1 MGSKCLCSYTN
12 LFMGKFEK
20 NCIYPLISN
29 KCICYFRYVDDIFMI
44 WTESET
50 ELNQFFTKLNFVH
63 ATIKF
68 ECKYSNKEINFL
80 DTIVC
85 ICRSNTLITKLYKK
99 ETDRNAYLHYKSYH
113 PSKLKE
119 NIPYGQ
125 FIRIKRIC
133 TNNNDHGLM

>member
-1 MGSKCLCSYTN
+1 
-12 LFMGKFEK
+12 
-20 NCIYPLISN
+20 
-29 KCICYFRYVDDIFMI
+29 MI
-44 WTESET
+44 RTGSET
-50 ELNQFFTKLNFVH
+50 ELNQLFTTLNSVH

-80 DTIVC
+80 DIIVC
-85 ICRSNTLITKLYKK
+85 ISRSTPLFTKLYKK
-99 ETDRNAYLHYKSYH
+99 ETYRNAYLHYKSYH

-133 TNNNDHGLM
+133 TNNNDEEDSMNGLNPSLLINKIVDKQNSHMNPLVSPRKHRGKWL